1 MKRVPVKRLEEQQRP
16 DLCPALLDDNLDD
29 LVEQYLVEI
38 GPIPLLSA
46 EEERALALRIREG
59 DAAAKQRFIEAN
71 LRLVVHIA
79 KQYSNSSH
87 NLLDMIQ
94 DGNIGLM
101 RAVEHFDV
109 TKGYKF
115 STYAFWWIKQA
126 IRRGLDNTARMV
138 RLPAYL
144 SVRTGMIV
152 RTKERLFEQQ
162 GYEPTDEQ
170 IAAQMEMD
178 VTTVQQV
185 KSANY
190 RVLSLD
196 KAVSGHDETT
206 LGDLIPDERIP
217 AYDDLLCEEED
228 ERELPQQVREM
239 LTCLTERERRVI
251 ILHFGLDGGIEHH
264 GYAEIGRQL
273 GISRER
279 VRQVYESALL
289 KLRLAARSATCIE
302 HRSRQAS

>member
-1 MKRVPVKRLEEQQRP
+1 
-16 DLCPALLDDNLDD
+16 
-29 LVEQYLVEI
+29 
-38 GPIPLLSA
+38 
-46 EEERALALRIREG
+46 
-59 DAAAKQRFIEAN
+59 
-71 LRLVVHIA
+71 
-79 KQYSNSSH
+79 
-87 NLLDMIQ
+87 MIQ

-101 RAVEHFDV
+101 RAVDHFDV

-144 SVRTGMIV
+144 SVRTGMIA
-152 RTKERLFEQQ
+152 RTKDRLFEQQ

-170 IAAQMEMD
+170 IAAQVGMD
-178 VTTVQQV
+178 IVTVQQV

-217 AYDDLLCEEED
+217 AQDDLLCQEED
-228 ERELPQQVREM
+228 ERELPQQVQAM
-239 LTCLTERERRVI
+239 LTCLTERERHVI
-251 ILHFGLDGGIEHH
+251 TLHFGLDGGIEHH
-264 GYAEIGRQL
+264 GYAEIGREL

-279 VRQVYESALL
+279 VRQLQESALA
-289 KLRLAARSATCIE
+289 KLRQAASSATFIE
-302 HRSRQAS
+302 HHQKQAS

>member
-1 MKRVPVKRLEEQQRP
+1 
-16 DLCPALLDDNLDD
+16 
-29 LVEQYLVEI
+29 
-38 GPIPLLSA
+38 
-46 EEERALALRIREG
+46 
-59 DAAAKQRFIEAN
+59 
-71 LRLVVHIA
+71 
-79 KQYSNSSH
+79 
-87 NLLDMIQ
+87 MIQ

-101 RAVEHFDV
+101 RAVDHFDAD
-109 TKGYKF
+109 KGYKF

-144 SVRTGMIV
+144 SVRTGMMA
-152 RTKERLFEQQ
+152 RTQARLFEQQ

-170 IAAQMEMD
+170 IAAQMGMD
-178 VTTVQQV
+178 VVTVQQV

-206 LGDLIPDERIP
+206 LGDLIPDEHIP
-217 AYDDLLCEEED
+217 AYDDLLCQEED
-228 ERELPQQVREM
+228 ERELPAQVREM
-239 LTCLTERERRVI
+239 LTCLTERERCVI
-251 ILHFGLDGGIEHH
+251 ILHFGLDGGVQHH

-279 VRQVYESALL
+279 VRQLQERALL
-289 KLRLAARSATCIE
+289 KLQQAASSTAPVG
-302 HRSRQAS
+302 HRSKQAS